1 MQCILSALKSESQPF
16 IKFYNLEKD
25 RRFSFPVFRNKDLY
39 LIGIGV
45 GKKYIE
51 RRIND
56 FIQKMGK
63 LPIQFINVGLAGGK
77 KSIHTIGDIFI
88 VNKIKDENSKKFY
101 FPDILYKHT
110 FQESEI
116 STVCKEITN
125 GGAEFSGLVDMEA
138 SEIFKVCSKLSSVH
152 NLIFLKVVSD
162 YMDKSF
168 GNFGKDHVSTLMKL
182 NLKEIVALIKDSNL
196 SDYGNHEILNDYDK
210 QWLVQT
216 IKILRLTKTQ
226 ALMMEKYFKGKKIRN
241 PNFSYSNISTFRPKN
256 KFERNQIFQKICEE
270 LTA

>member
-1 MQCILSALKSESQPF
+1 MQCILSALKSESQAF
-16 IKFYNLEKD
+16 IKFYNLKKD
-25 RRFSFPVFRNKDLY
+25 IRFSFPVFRNEDLY

-45 GKKYIE
+45 GKKYIKK
-51 RRIND
+51 RVND
-56 FIQKMGK
+56 FIHKMENSTV
-63 LPIQFINVGLAGGK
+63 QFINVGLAGGK
-77 KSIHTIGDIFI
+77 KSIHTIGDTFI
-88 VNKIKDENSKKFY
+88 INKIKDENSQRFY

-110 FQESEI
+110 FQESEV

-125 GGAEFSGLVDMEA
+125 GGTEFSGLVDMEA

-196 SDYGNHEILNDYDK
+196 SDNGNHEILNDYDK

-226 ALMMEKYFKGKKIRN
+226 SLMLEKYFKGEKIRN
-241 PNFSYSNISTFRPKN
+241 PDFSYSNISIFRPKN

>member
-56 FIQKMGK
+56 FIHKMGK

-77 KSIHTIGDIFI
+77 KSVHTIGDIFI

-110 FQESEI
+110 FQESEV

-182 NLKEIVALIKDSNL
+182 NLKEIVALIKYSNL
-196 SDYGNHEILNDYDK
+196 SDNRKHEILNDFDK

-226 ALMMEKYFKGKKIRN
+226 SLMLEKYFKGKKIRN
-241 PNFSYSNISTFRPKN
+241 PDFSYPNISTFRPEN
-256 KFERNQIFQKICEE
+256 KFERNQIFQKICEQ

>member
-1 MQCILSALKSESQPF
+1 MQCILSALKSESQAF
-16 IKFYNLEKD
+16 IKFYNLKKD
-25 RRFSFPVFRNKDLY
+25 IRFSFPVFRNEDLY

-51 RRIND
+51 KRVND
-56 FIQKMGK
+56 FINKMENSK
-63 LPIQFINVGLAGGK
+63 VQFINVGLAGGK
-77 KSIHTIGDIFI
+77 KSIHTIGDTFI
-88 VNKIKDENSKKFY
+88 INKIKDENSQRFY

-110 FQESEI
+110 FQESEV

-152 NLIFLKVVSD
+152 NLIFIKVVSD

-168 GNFGKDHVSTLMKL
+168 ENFDKDYFVTLIKL
-182 NLKEIVALIKDSNL
+182 NLKKIDVLIKNSYL
-196 SDYGNHEILNDYDK
+196 SDYRDHEILNEYDE

-216 IKILRLTKTQ
+216 IKKLRLTKTQ
-226 ALMMEKYFKGKKIRN
+226 SLMIEKYFKGKKIRD
-241 PNFSYSNISTFRPKN
+241 PNYLYPNVSTIRPEN
-256 KFERNQIFQKICEE
+256 KFERNQIFQKICED

>member
-110 FQESEI
+110 FQESEV

-196 SDYGNHEILNDYDK
+196 SDNGNHEILNDYDK

-226 ALMMEKYFKGKKIRN
+226 SLMMEKYFKGKRIRN
-241 PNFSYSNISTFRPKN
+241 PDFSYPNISTFRPEN
-256 KFERNQIFQKICEE
+256 KFERNQIFQKICEQ

>member
-39 LIGIGV
+39 LLGIGV
-45 GKKYIE
+45 GKKYIKK
-51 RRIND
+51 RVND
-56 FIQKMGK
+56 FIQKIGK
-63 LPIQFINVGLAGGK
+63 SSIQFINVGLAGGK

-88 VNKIKDENSKKFY
+88 INKIKDENSKKFY

-110 FQESEI
+110 FQESEV

-168 GNFGKDHVSTLMKL
+168 GNFEKDHVSTLMKL
-182 NLKEIVALIKDSNL
+182 NLKEIVAFIKYSNL
-196 SDYGNHEILNDYDK
+196 SDNRKHEILNDFDK

-226 ALMMEKYFKGKKIRN
+226 SLMLEKYFKGKKIRN
-241 PNFSYSNISTFRPKN
+241 PDFSYPNISTFRPEN
-256 KFERNQIFQKICEE
+256 KFERNQIFQKICEK

>member
-1 MQCILSALKSESQPF
+1 MQCILSALKSESEPF

-25 RRFSFPVFRNKDLY
+25 NRFSFPVFRKKDLY
-39 LIGIGV
+39 LVGIGV

-51 RRIND
+51 SRVND
-56 FIQKMGK
+56 FIQKMENSS
-63 LPIQFINVGLAGGK
+63 IQFINVGLAGGK
-77 KSIHTIGDIFI
+77 KNIHTIGDIFI
-88 VNKIKDENSKKFY
+88 INKIKDENSKKFY

-110 FQESEI
+110 FQESEV

-125 GGAEFSGLVDMEA
+125 GGDEFSGLVDMES

-168 GNFGKDHVSTLMKL
+168 GDFDKDYFSTLIKL
-182 NLKEIVALIKDSNL
+182 NLKKIDALIKDSSL
-196 SDYGNHEILNDYDK
+196 IDYGAHEILNEYDE

-216 IKILRLTKTQ
+216 IKTLRLTETQ
-226 ALMMEKYFKGKKIRN
+226 SLKIEKYFKGKKIRN
-241 PNFSYSNISTFRPKN
+241 PDYSYPNILINRPEN
-256 KFERNQIFQKICEE
+256 KFERNQIFKKICEE

>member
-16 IKFYNLEKD
+16 IKFYNLEED

-39 LIGIGV
+39 LVGIGV

-110 FQESEI
+110 FQESEV

-196 SDYGNHEILNDYDK
+196 SDNGNNEILSDNDK

-226 ALMMEKYFKGKKIRN
+226 SIMMEKYFKGKRIRN
-241 PNFSYSNISTFRPKN
+241 PDFSYPNISTLRPEN
-256 KFERNQIFQKICEE
+256 KFERNQIFQKICEQ

>member
-39 LIGIGV
+39 LVGIGV

-51 RRIND
+51 RRLND

-63 LPIQFINVGLAGGK
+63 LPIQFFNVGLAGGK

-110 FQESEI
+110 FQESEV

-226 ALMMEKYFKGKKIRN
+226 SLMMEKYFKGKRIRN
-241 PNFSYSNISTFRPKN
+241 PDFSYPNISTFRSEN
-256 KFERNQIFQKICEE
+256 KFDRNQIFQKICEQ

>member
-39 LIGIGV
+39 LVGIGV
-45 GKKYIE
+45 GKKHIE
-51 RRIND
+51 KRVND

-63 LPIQFINVGLAGGK
+63 SPIQFINVGLAGGK

-101 FPDILYKHT
+101 FPDILYKHS
-110 FQESEI
+110 FQESGVT
-116 STVCKEITN
+116 TVCKEITN
-125 GGAEFSGLVDMEA
+125 GGAEFSNLVDMEA

-152 NLIFLKVVSD
+152 NLIFIKVVSD

-168 GNFGKDHVSTLMKL
+168 GNFDKDHFSTLMKL
-182 NLKEIVALIKDSNL
+182 NLKEIDALIKKSNL
-196 SDYGNHEILNDYDK
+196 SDIGSHEILNDYDK
-210 QWLVQT
+210 KWLLQT

-226 ALMMEKYFKGKKIRN
+226 SLLIEKYFKGKKIRD
-241 PNFSYSNISTFRPKN
+241 PSYLYPNISTNKPGT
-256 KFERNQIFQKICEE
+256 KFERNQIFQKICEK

>member
-1 MQCILSALKSESQPF
+1 MQCILSALKSESEPF

-25 RRFSFPVFRNKDLY
+25 RRFSFPVFRKKDLY
-39 LIGIGV
+39 LVGIGV

-51 RRIND
+51 KRVSS
-56 FIQKMGK
+56 FIQKMNN

-77 KSIHTIGDIFI
+77 KGIHTIGDVFI
-88 VNKIKDENSKKFY
+88 INKIKDENSKKLY
-101 FPDILYKHT
+101 FPDILYKHR
-110 FQESEI
+110 FQESEV
-116 STVCKEITN
+116 STVCNEITN
-125 GGAEFSGLVDMEA
+125 GGVEFTGLVDMES

-168 GNFGKDHVSTLMKL
+168 GNFNKDYFSNLIKL
-182 NLKEIVALIKDSNL
+182 NIKKIDVLIKNSYL
-196 SDYGNHEILNDYDK
+196 IDYEYHEILNEHDQ

-216 IKILRLTKTQ
+216 IKMLRLTKTQ
-226 ALMMEKYFKGKKIRN
+226 GLMIEKYFKGKKIRN
-241 PNFSYSNISTFRPKN
+241 PNYVYPKTFTNRPKN
-256 KFERNQIFQKICEE
+256 KFERNQIFKKICEE